1 MLVPNMHYAD
11 LKGSYLFYTIEQKAA
26 AFLEAHPG
34 AHLHRLGK
42 GDVSLPLCDAVIK
55 ALHEAVDDQS
65 DKARF
70 HGYMPEEG
78 APFLRN
84 ARSVLPDSAE
94 TACLS

>member
-26 AFLEAHPG
+26 AFLKEHPE

-55 ALHEAVDDQS
+55 ALHGAVDDQANGKTFHVS
-65 DKARF
+65 PQDHRRVLSRPRSGRF
-70 HGYMPEEG
+70 G
-78 APFLRN
+78 
-84 ARSVLPDSAE
+84 
-94 TACLS
+94 